1 MAELTNVILT
11 ASKWI
16 LPALAVWLLLR
27 CVRSMLQENCEPE
40 LWAWLEFQDGSK
52 APLKHWECIIGRF
65 SGCDVVLPHASV
77 DRTHAALIRSD
88 TGKWRLYDLGT
99 DGGTAVGARRDTGS
113 GLDVHDG
120 SVLFFSDVGAVFR
133 PLDNKQLLEN
143 SSRRAMPGQYISQGM
158 TLLLLTI
165 FQTLL
170 TLQFVSGQART
181 HAANIALG
189 FAALCLLQWSFYL
202 LMRAMDRRGFEIE
215 TLAFFL
221 CTLGLA
227 VTATAAPEE
236 IGKHLL
242 LLAAG
247 IVLFMFLG
255 WWLRDLRRTKIM
267 RWPIGLAALGFL
279 ALNLVAGTTTNGA
292 TNWLSIGGFSLQPSE
307 FVKIG
312 YIYVGAASLDRLY
325 RSRNLLLFI
334 AFSAVCV
341 GALALMGD
349 FGTALIFFATFLVIS
364 FMRSGSFATV
374 FLAVA
379 GAALVG
385 FLVLTVKP
393 YIAQRFATWG
403 NIWADPYGAGW
414 QQTRALSAAAG
425 GGLLGVGAGRG
436 WLHTI
441 FAADTDMVFCLL
453 SEELGLIIA
462 LCAVLA
468 LAGLSLF
475 SVRTAAGGRSA
486 YYVIAA
492 CAASAMMLV
501 QLALNVFGSTDI
513 LPFTG
518 VTFPFVSRGGSSLI
532 SCWALLAFLK
542 AADTRQNASFSVKL
556 ATRRRGNGAADANSE
571 VILAEEVEEA

>member
-1 MAELTNVILT
+1 MKRSPASPNLAECERNLRYRFADRSLLKKALTHSSYSTVHIDSNE
-11 ASKWI
+11 
-16 LPALAVWLLLR
+16 R
-27 CVRSMLQENCEPE
+27 
-40 LWAWLEFQDGSK
+40 LEF
-52 APLKHWECIIGRF
+52 
-65 SGCDVVLPHASV
+65 
-77 DRTHAALIRSD
+77 
-88 TGKWRLYDLGT
+88 LG
-99 DGGTAVGARRDTGS
+99 DA
-113 GLDVHDG
+113 
-120 SVLFFSDVGAVFR
+120 
-133 PLDNKQLLEN
+133 
-143 SSRRAMPGQYISQGM
+143 
-158 TLLLLTI
+158 
-165 FQTLL
+165 
-170 TLQFVSGQART
+170 
-181 HAANIALG
+181 
-189 FAALCLLQWSFYL
+189 
-202 LMRAMDRRGFEIE
+202 
-215 TLAFFL
+215 
-221 CTLGLA
+221 TLGLA

-475 SVRTAAGGRSA
+475 SVRTAAGGRSV

-571 VILAEEVEEA
+571 VILAEEVEET